1 MPLKFVKH
9 LCPLRRFTLTNLQI
23 LTTGNMVVKTD
34 CDRLIRNWPFAS
46 FPLVQYSGRG
56 RR

>member
-9 LCPLRRFTLTNLQI
+9 LCPQRRFTLTNLQI

-34 CDRLIRNWPFAS
+34 CDRLIRN
-46 FPLVQYSGRG
+46 
-56 RR
+56 